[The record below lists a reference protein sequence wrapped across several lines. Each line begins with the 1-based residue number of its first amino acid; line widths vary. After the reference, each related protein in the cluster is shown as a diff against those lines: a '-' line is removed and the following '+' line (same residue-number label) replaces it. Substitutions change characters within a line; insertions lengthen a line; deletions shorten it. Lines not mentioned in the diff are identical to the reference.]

1 MRSLSFDGPWH
12 DQFLTVINLTSF
24 TSFRYM
30 ARITTETFRTF
41 ILDNKSFKTLS
52 LEYLCFEGS
61 PNGPPVDLL
70 DLKSLAANLL

>member
-1 MRSLSFDGPWH
+1 
-12 DQFLTVINLTSF
+12 
-24 TSFRYM
+24 M

-41 ILDNKSFKTLS
+41 ILDNKSLKTLS